1 MNRYIFLLLLLSLFL
16 YCGNTPAVT
25 TEQPKGNEP
34 TVSRGMLS
42 REQLVMS
49 EQLND
54 LFSGLNSKGLFNG
67 NVLVAKAGKI
77 IYRKSHGFL
86 DKGSLT
92 PLTDSSQF
100 QLASVSKV
108 ITATAVLLLHERQQL
123 DINQPFT
130 TYFPDFPFA
139 SIKVRD
145 LLDHRSGLQNYIYTL
160 NKEINQPD
168 YQMTN
173 DEMYQAF
180 ITRNC
185 RLAQRPDSRFNYC
198 NTNYALLA
206 LLVEKVSGKAFNVYL
221 KEEIFQ
227 PLGMR
232 HSCTIRDLDLN
243 GSNVTR
249 AYDTRWRPVHFD
261 ASDYVLGDKSV
272 YSTTYDLFLFS
283 EALYQNRIISK
294 ATQDL
299 AYKAYSREKRES
311 NYGYG
316 WRMHDFTDP
325 DKKEVFHNGWW
336 HGYRSAFHRRLK
348 DTLTIVVLSNQLNS
362 STYQTY
368 RIYDVIDKVSTA
380 NPHTEEQDD

>member
-1 MNRYIFLLLLLSLFL
+1 MNRYIFLLLLLSLFF
-16 YCGNTPAVT
+16 YCGNTPA
-25 TEQPKGNEP
+25 EIKPAPKGNEP
-34 TVSRGMLS
+34 SLSKGMLTK
-42 REQLVMS
+42 EQLVMS
-49 EQLND
+49 EQLNE
-54 LFSGLNSKGLFNG
+54 LFTGLNQKGLFNG

-77 IYRKSHGFL
+77 IFRKSLGLL
-86 DKGSLT
+86 DKT
-92 PLTDSSQF
+92 QHMPLTDSSQF

-123 DINQPFT
+123 DINQPLT
-130 TYFPDFPFA
+130 TYFSDFPFA

-160 NKEINQPD
+160 NKEINQPN

-173 DEMYQAF
+173 DDMYQAF
-180 ITRNC
+180 ISKNC
-185 RLAQRPDSRFNYC
+185 RLAQKPNTRFNYC

-206 LLVEKVSGKAFNVYL
+206 LLVEKVSGKPFNVYV

-232 HSCTIRDLDLN
+232 HSCTIRDLDL
-243 GSNVTR
+243 GGANVTR

-261 ASDYVLGDKSV
+261 ASDYVLGDKSI

-299 AYKAYSREKRES
+299 AYQAYSREKRES

-316 WRMHDFTDP
+316 WRMHHFNDP

-368 RIYDVIDKVSTA
+368 RVYDVIDKVTTS
-380 NPHTEEQDD
+380 PMHSEEQED